1 MTKTLDARTKVSD
14 TENWEGYNP
23 GNEHLELL
31 SKSKAFASFEKAE
44 NKKGSGKLDSLL
56 LKLYMAL

>member
-1 MTKTLDARTKVSD
+1 MTKTLDARTKISE
-14 TENWEGYNP
+14 TENWEGYRP

-31 SKSKAFASFEKAE
+31 SKSRAFVSFEKAE
-44 NKKGSGKLDSLL
+44 NKKVSGSVDSLL